1 MVFSPGLRQLVQT
14 GTSQG
19 CSGSQQ
25 RKHFVGKA
33 NKIGQSRFA
42 SLLRSCGGCCCYGMV
57 WGCQGEVRG
66 GALLHFPSSSSSH
79 QEHSGVLQSSVS
91 SFPLFSVLPLLVG
104 AIHGMFHPSAMFHPV
119 QCHLHPPHPIPTEM
133 MLSENP
139 LPCGAPP
146 VQHLCPSLG
155 AFPRA
160 AKGLIIK
167 NSNQIAALLLLVM
180 PNGGHLIRPWVAA
193 WSLDATR
200 ELGRGWGAC
209 GGMRPSKGSLR
220 QR

>member
-33 NKIGQSRFA
+33 NKIGQSHFA

-66 GALLHFPSSSSSH
+66 GALLHFLSSSSSH

-91 SFPLFSVLPLLVG
+91 SFPLFFCS
-104 AIHGMFHPSAMFHPV
+104 PSSCRSNPWNVSPWCWTV

-220 QR
+220 RR

>member
-91 SFPLFSVLPLLVG
+91 SFPLFFCS
-104 AIHGMFHPSAMFHPV
+104 PSSCRSNPWDVSPWCGTA

-155 AFPRA
+155 TFPRA